1 MPRSMGRYEEKPPK
15 NLEVKKRY
23 GNLGE
28 NTGTKD
34 PQIKTVRRVAAG
46 RYKFFSN
53 KKEDGGDNKKVE
65 REKRE
70 RRQSGNKG
78 RKINRDK

>member
-34 PQIKTVRRVAAG
+34 PDPQIKTVRRVAAG
-46 RYKFFSN
+46 RYL
-53 KKEDGGDNKKVE
+53 
-65 REKRE
+65 
-70 RRQSGNKG
+70 
-78 RKINRDK
+78 